1 MISITYALCLLAF
14 VALKAYALDDRS
26 FNQTDADDYLEKY
39 GYLNGLSRRSGLPQ
53 QRQLARTRAIATL
66 QQFLNLPVT
75 GQLDETTR
83 KAMRAPRCGMKDVG
97 STKRSGDLAKWDV
110 LELNWAF
117 RNPTRQ
123 LNAATVRTAIKQALD
138 IWSKITPLQFN
149 EVPANSPMIDLIID
163 FGTSQHQDC
172 TYNFDGD
179 GGVLAHAM
187 FPRDG
192 RLHFDDDEKWAF
204 NDGAKVRD
212 GYTDFLWVATHE
224 LGHALGL
231 PHTDKPEDIMY
242 PVYNAPELDSNGKIK
257 PLVLSQVDIQ
267 AMQRRYGPKGNS
279 QPPPV
284 RPPLPTPTG
293 GACPRFDAAVTGF
306 DGSLYFFTGNIGWK
320 KASLN
325 APANS
330 AKPFYIDQLFLGVK
344 RVTATATT
352 AYYGIFLLFEGRKVH
367 SFDYN
372 ERRGRFQVRSEY
384 PKDLPSNI
392 PFEPEGSFVT
402 RVDMMYLYRGD
413 QCVMYDYYGNN
424 ARTGVTSV
432 KQEFGTLP
440 ANAKV
445 SFYAEEYKAYF
456 LDANNAYLYDFQE
469 KKVISTKPIR
479 DLITC

>member
-1 MISITYALCLLAF
+1 MVSITFALCLLAF

-39 GYLNGLSRRSGLPQ
+39 GYLNGLSRRSGLPH

-66 QQFLNLPVT
+66 QEFLHLPVT

-83 KAMRAPRCGMKDVG
+83 KAMLAPRCGMKDVG
-97 STKRSGDLAKWDV
+97 SIKRSGDLAKWDV

-117 RNPTRQ
+117 RNPSRQ

-138 IWSKITPLQFN
+138 IWSKVTPLRFN
-149 EVPANSPMIDLIID
+149 EVPPTSSTIDLRID
-163 FGTSQHQDC
+163 FGTSQHADC
-172 TYNFDGD
+172 VYNFDD
-179 GGVLAHAM
+179 KGGVLAHAQY
-187 FPRDG
+187 PRDG
-192 RLHFDDDEKWAF
+192 SLHFDDAEQWAF

-242 PVYNAPELDSNGKIK
+242 PVYNAPKVDSNGRIQ

-267 AMQRRYGPKGNS
+267 AMQRRYGPPSNG
-279 QPPPV
+279 PPPV
-284 RPPLPTPTG
+284 RPPLPRPTG
-293 GACPRFDAAVTGF
+293 AACPRFDAAMTAK
-306 DGSLYFFTGNIGWK
+306 DGSLYFFTGNVGWK

-330 AKPFYIDQLFLGVK
+330 ATPFYIDQLFLGMK

-352 AYYGIFLLFEGRKVH
+352 PHYGVFLLFEGRKVY

-372 ERRGRFQVRSEY
+372 EKRGRFEVRYEY
-384 PKDLPSNI
+384 PKDLASNI

-402 RVDMMYLYRGD
+402 RVDMVYLYRGD
-413 QCVMYDYYGNN
+413 QCVMFDYNGNS
-424 ARTGVTSV
+424 ARTGVQSI

-445 SFYAEEYKAYF
+445 SFYGEEYKTYF
-456 LDANNAYLYDFQE
+456 LDANNAYLYDFQA